1 MDDAIVAMARLPA
14 DSPAR
19 TADLKRRTLSGLAL
33 ATVALAVIWF
43 GSPVFEVFILL
54 ATVIGALE
62 WRRLCGLTGD
72 WNGWA
77 VVVMV
82 AASVLLAAML
92 GLGPALIA
100 TFAIGGVLAAMAT
113 ARGSRY
119 AWSGIGIIYIGA
131 PAALAIYLR
140 GSAINGALLFLW
152 IVAVVVATDVG
163 AYAGGRA
170 IGGPRLAPRVSPGKT
185 WSGAVVGGLAAGFV
199 GLVLAWQ
206 LRAEFR
212 LMDGVLAIG
221 LSIVSQ
227 FGDLFESA
235 VKRRHKQKDAGSII
249 PGHGGVLDRVDGLLF
264 ALPAYALLSWLGLG
278 LAL

>member
-170 IGGPRLAPRVSPGKT
+170 IGGPRLAPRVSPGKNVVRRRGWRPRCRFRRPGPSLAT
-185 WSGAVVGGLAAGFV
+185 PRRISPYGWSIGDWALH
-199 GLVLAWQ
+199 
-206 LRAEFR
+206 R
-212 LMDGVLAIG
+212 LPV
-221 LSIVSQ
+221 
-227 FGDLFESA
+227 
-235 VKRRHKQKDAGSII
+235 RRS
-249 PGHGGVLDRVDGLLF
+249 L
-264 ALPAYALLSWLGLG
+264 
-278 LAL
+278 